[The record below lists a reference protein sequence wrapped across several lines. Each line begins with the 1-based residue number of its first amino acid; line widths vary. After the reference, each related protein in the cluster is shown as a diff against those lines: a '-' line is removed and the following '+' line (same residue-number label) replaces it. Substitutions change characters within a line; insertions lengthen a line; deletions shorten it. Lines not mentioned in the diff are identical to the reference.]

1 MENVKRCL
9 VIVNP
14 TSGRERAPKYIP
26 LLSSVLSK
34 RYDDVSIKLTQKR
47 EMRKFRPPRRGKN
60 KDIICMGGDGT
71 INEVINGM
79 VPVRSDSCFGFI
91 PFGTVN
97 DLARALHIPRS
108 PQGAIRMLEQAKR
121 TTIDVGKSMTATSSI
136 SLPQDSFRKR
146 SAK

>member
-1 MENVKRCL
+1 
-9 VIVNP
+9 
-14 TSGRERAPKYIP
+14 
-26 LLSSVLSK
+26 
-34 RYDDVSIKLTQKR
+34 
-47 EMRKFRPPRRGKN
+47 
-60 KDIICMGGDGT
+60 MGGDGT

-136 SLPQDSFRKR
+136 SLPQDLFRKR